1 MTGRNPTGTTRPSTS
16 VPRAAFDGGIDYEI
30 VEGELLPRGPRS
42 RAWDAA
48 TEFL

>member
-1 MTGRNPTGTTRPSTS
+1 MTGRNPTGTDRHPMSLPYAS
-16 VPRAAFDGGIDYEI
+16 FDGGIDYEI

>member
-1 MTGRNPTGTTRPSTS
+1 MTGRNPTDTDRPSTS
-16 VPRAAFDGGIDYEI
+16 LPGAAFDGGLDYEI

-48 TEFL
+48 TELL